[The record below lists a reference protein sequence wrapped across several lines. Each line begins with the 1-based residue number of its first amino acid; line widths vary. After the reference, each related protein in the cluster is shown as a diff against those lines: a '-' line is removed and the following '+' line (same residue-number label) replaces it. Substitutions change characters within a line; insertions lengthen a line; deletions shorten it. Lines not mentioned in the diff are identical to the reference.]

1 MTEVAPHAGGLAA
14 PFQPLPTILH
24 AVAPMLETLALSL
37 PHPPAVLVPAALQPL
52 AVTLP
57 APPLMLHPISMPL
70 QPLTAMLEPPASVP
84 GMSTVASVPA
94 VRVPLGTLDGK
105 GVGRTDL
112 GRQRRPRQAQRGGE
126 GERRVK
132 TCHAFLPAAGPRGS
146 KWSGAG
152 SNGRMTTKR
161 CGR

>member
-1 MTEVAPHAGGLAA
+1 MTDVAPRAGALAA
-14 PFQPLPTILH
+14 PLQPVAPMLQ

-37 PHPPAVLVPAALQPL
+37 PPSPAVFVSAALQPL

-57 APPLMLHPISMPL
+57 APPPMLEPIAMPL
-70 QPLTAMLEPPASVP
+70 QPLTATLEPPASMLV
-84 GMSTVASVPA
+84 MSTVAGMPA

-112 GRQRRPRQAQRGGE
+112 GRQRRSRQAQRGGE

-146 KWSGAG
+146 KWSGAD